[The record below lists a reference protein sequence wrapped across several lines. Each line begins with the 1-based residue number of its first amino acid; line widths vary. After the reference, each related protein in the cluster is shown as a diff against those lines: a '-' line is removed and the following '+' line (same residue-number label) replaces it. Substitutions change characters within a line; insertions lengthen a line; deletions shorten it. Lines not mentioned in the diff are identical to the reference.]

1 MKRYEKLAQDIRNLI
16 HSGALA
22 SGERVPSIRHASK
35 TYRVSPSTV
44 YQAYFLL
51 ENQGLIRSQ
60 PRSGYYVCNTLK
72 RQPALTRQVLSPTQ
86 VDVSELVFS
95 VLGSLSNP
103 SIIPLG
109 SAFPCPSFFPMTR
122 LSQSLAKASREM
134 DIHSLVSYLPE
145 GSVALRRQLLQRYA
159 IADVHLGHDELVI
172 TNGALEALNL
182 SLQAVTE
189 PGDLVAVEAPAFYA
203 SLQALE
209 RLKLKAI
216 AIPVDPVNGI
226 DLPTMTEALKK
237 HPIKAG
243 WFMSNFQNPT
253 SASMSDPKKQALV
266 ALFTKHKVPLI
277 EDDVYQEL
285 YFGNIPPKSLKSFD
299 TDGYVLHCSS
309 FSKCLAPGYRIGW
322 CAAGKYSTKIH
333 RLKLMTTLSSSTP
346 AQLGIANYLQYGGY
360 DRHLRKLRDTLEL
373 QHGYMTAAIDRY
385 FPKNTRLL
393 SAAGGY
399 FLWIELPEHID
410 SLQLFRAALNKNISI
425 APGPIFSATQGFKN
439 CIRLNY
445 GCSTWTSKLEN
456 AIKTLGTL
464 INEH

>member
-1 MKRYEKLAQDIRNLI
+1 
-16 HSGALA
+16 
-22 SGERVPSIRHASK
+22 
-35 TYRVSPSTV
+35 
-44 YQAYFLL
+44 
-51 ENQGLIRSQ
+51 
-60 PRSGYYVCNTLK
+60 
-72 RQPALTRQVLSPTQ
+72 
-86 VDVSELVFS
+86 
-95 VLGSLSNP
+95 
-103 SIIPLG
+103 
-109 SAFPCPSFFPMTR
+109 MTR

-333 RLKLMTTLSSSTP
+333 RLKLMTTLSSSIP